1 MVSFF
6 ERKKSFSRNNVGQA
20 TKSVLAKLKVGHLES
35 IELSEVKLLFEEA
48 PASKTYTHEALDV
61 RGTPQSRHLDLSKVS
76 SRVRSGL

>member
-6 ERKKSFSRNNVGQA
+6 ERKNRFPVTTWGKRPSQLLR
-20 TKSVLAKLKVGHLES
+20 GHLES